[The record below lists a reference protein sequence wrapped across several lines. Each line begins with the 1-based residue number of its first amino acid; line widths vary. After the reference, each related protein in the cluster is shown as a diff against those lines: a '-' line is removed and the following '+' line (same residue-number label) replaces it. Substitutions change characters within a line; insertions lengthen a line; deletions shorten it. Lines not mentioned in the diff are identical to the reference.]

1 MEYNIKLTREEIEYL
16 LVLLSGEFC
25 DCCKSCDW
33 ICELDDREIEDF
45 RHAMKIGRLTERFV
59 KLLERV
65 DREEGQACT
74 RK

>member
-16 LVLLSGEFC
+16 LTLLSVEFC
-25 DCCKSCDW
+25 DCRKQCDY
-33 ICELDDREIEDF
+33 IFDLDDTAVETF
-45 RHAMKIGRLTERFV
+45 KNAMEVGRLTERFV